1 MALREQMEFQTCRG
15 LVPTRFKEI
24 SLTVN
29 KRRIINKS
37 RFFALSTQQRDC
49 ARKHLQMQGKTKKLV
64 KSAENLAETIVTSHR
79 ANIYKVREPLETVS
93 TVTSFSY

>member
-49 ARKHLQMQGKTKKLV
+49 ARKHLQMQGNTKKLV
-64 KSAENLAETIVTSHR
+64 KIGHKSAENLAETIVTSHR
-79 ANIYKVREPLETVS
+79 ANI
-93 TVTSFSY
+93 